1 MTAKPK
7 VVIIGT
13 GGTIAGRAASATDLA
28 YDAAQLSVDELLE
41 DIPGLKDIADISAT
55 NLFALNSKDM
65 GPGEWLKLARRVETC
80 AEDQDTAG
88 VVVTHGTDTLEEA
101 ALFLELTLRTQKPV
115 VITGSMRAATAL
127 SADGPANLYQAVQVS
142 ASSQAAGRGVLVVL
156 NGEIFS
162 GARVIKGHSIATDA
176 FSASAGGLIGNAYSG
191 HTFFFVSPGFP
202 PLHGAFHRVLQNDQV
217 LPQVGVHFVTAGD
230 DEQALVSL
238 EAAGYQGLVLAAFGS
253 GEIPEALVPG
263 AKAIAERGMPIVVS
277 SRVNHTVVLPE
288 TMTLKEGGHV
298 VASRHLNPQKSAVL
312 LALALATGSDPIDVF
327 TRADIAE

>member
-41 DIPGLKDIADISAT
+41 AIPGLKDIADISAT

-65 GPGEWLKLARRVETC
+65 GPGEWLKLAQRIESCVEN
-80 AEDQDTAG
+80 QDTAG

-115 VITGSMRAATAL
+115 VVTGSMRASTAF

-142 ASSQAAGRGVLVVL
+142 ASNQAVGRGVLVVL

-162 GARVIKGHSIATDA
+162 GSRVIKGCLLYTSPSPRAR
-176 FSASAGGLIGNAYSG
+176 GGGRM
-191 HTFFFVSPGFP
+191 PGW
-202 PLHGAFHRVLQNDQV
+202 A
-217 LPQVGVHFVTAGD
+217 
-230 DEQALVSL
+230 
-238 EAAGYQGLVLAAFGS
+238 
-253 GEIPEALVPG
+253 
-263 AKAIAERGMPIVVS
+263 
-277 SRVNHTVVLPE
+277 
-288 TMTLKEGGHV
+288 
-298 VASRHLNPQKSAVL
+298 
-312 LALALATGSDPIDVF
+312 
-327 TRADIAE
+327 

>member
-1 MTAKPK
+1 MKAKPK
-7 VVIIGT
+7 INIIGT
-13 GGTIAGRAASATDLA
+13 GGTIAGRSASATDLA
-28 YDAAQLSVDELLE
+28 YDAAELSVDELLE

-65 GPGEWLKLARRVETC
+65 GPGEWLKLARRVESC

-162 GARVIKGHSIATDA
+162 GTRVIKGHSIATDA

-191 HTFFFVSPGFP
+191 HTFFLCVARLSSPSRRFSPGTAKRSGP
-202 PLHGAFHRVLQNDQV
+202 TPGGGAFRHCGRRTSKRSFRWRLQ
-217 LPQVGVHFVTAGD
+217 VTRGWY
-230 DEQALVSL
+230 SRP
-238 EAAGYQGLVLAAFGS
+238 LAAVRFPKHLCPAQRPSQS
-253 GEIPEALVPG
+253 GECRSSCP
-263 AKAIAERGMPIVVS
+263 RG
-277 SRVNHTVVLPE
+277 
-288 TMTLKEGGHV
+288 
-298 VASRHLNPQKSAVL
+298 
-312 LALALATGSDPIDVF
+312 
-327 TRADIAE
+327 